1 MKKLFTYLFFGAFLL
16 NKVDAQIVF
25 NRNYDMD
32 SLSDESCTVIQT
44 LDGGYFTGGTN
55 FNTVSGATTS
65 FVLKTNSMG
74 DTLWTR
80 VWDFSPPGGDQI
92 RSVLQLSDSSYIAM
106 GNTYNTTA
114 MNWDVFLL
122 KLNTAGDTLW
132 MKTYSIGTGI
142 DLGYMLKQTT
152 DGGFIIAGRTTS
164 NTTGPEDA
172 YLIKTDNV
180 GNLQW
185 QHQYGG
191 LNVDEA
197 YSLDLTTDGGYI
209 LGGDTYSYGAGGED
223 LYMIKVN
230 SVGIFQWKKT
240 FGTSGDD
247 YGETVITTLDG
258 GYAISGAIDDGTGTF
273 HGYIVKTDNSGNMQW
288 NKTFGY
294 YAGYESLNLVKQ
306 LTDSTYVLAGSTY
319 LGSTL
324 GYQGWLM
331 KINSIGDSLWS
342 RTYADSTSLDDYFY
356 GIDKT
361 SDGGFI
367 LCGFRAYAGY
377 PFQNAWLVK
386 TDCMGNDSV
395 WDSVNC
401 SLTLSINENG
411 LKNEKSFNVYPNPFS
426 FSTTLEITTSST
438 IKYDFIL
445 YDQLGREVK
454 KILNIDEKK
463 ITIEKGDL
471 NSGMYFYKATS
482 KENIMGTGKLIIN

>member
-1 MKKLFTYLFFGAFLL
+1 MKKLFTYLFFSVFLL
-16 NKVDAQIVF
+16 NKANAQIVF
-25 NRNYDMD
+25 NRNYDID
-32 SLSDESCTVIQT
+32 SVLNGSISVIQT
-44 LDGGYFTGGTN
+44 FDGGYLTAGTN
-55 FNTVSGATTS
+55 SDISTGASKS
-65 FVLKTNSMG
+65 FALKTNSLGDTLWCKVWDFSFIGGDQIRSLLQLSDSNYIAMGNNYDSIKMNPVVFLMKLNSMG
-74 DTLWTR
+74 DTLWKK
-80 VWDFSPPGGDQI
+80 Q
-92 RSVLQLSDSSYIAM
+92 
-106 GNTYNTTA
+106 
-114 MNWDVFLL
+114 
-122 KLNTAGDTLW
+122 
-132 MKTYSIGTGI
+132 YSIGTGI
-142 DLGYMLKQTT
+142 DLGYMVKQTT

-191 LNVDEA
+191 PNVDDA
-197 YSLDLTTDGGYI
+197 YSVDLTIDGGYI

-223 LYMIKVN
+223 LYMVKVN

-247 YGETVITTLDG
+247 YGETAITTLDG

-319 LGSTL
+319 LNSGVE
-324 GYQGWLM
+324 YEGWLM
-331 KINSIGDSLWS
+331 KISSIGDSIWS
-342 RTYADSTSLDDYFY
+342 HTYGGPTALPDYFY
-356 GIDKT
+356 GLDLT
-361 SDGGFI
+361 NDGGI
-367 LCGFRAYAGY
+367 VLCGQYNRIGSPY
-377 PFQNAWLVK
+377 QNAWLVK

-401 SLTLSINENG
+401 SLTLSINENR
-411 LKNEKSFNVYPNPFS
+411 LKNENSFNVFPNPFS

-454 KILNIDEKK
+454 KIMNITEKK
-463 ITIEKGDL
+463 ITIEKDDL
-471 NSGMYFYKATS
+471 NSGMYFYRATS
-482 KENIMGTGKLIIN
+482 EENIIGTGKIIIN